1 MTWILIWGSEYFSVL
16 SGDQIEKMAHKF
28 LGSVA
33 ILPSS
38 HKNGRR
44 PMMMSCCSSFLTS
57 LPPSLSNDTLVS
69 FFSEWKV
76 MNIFIYIVAL
86 SDCPIP
92 LYCTLRK
99 THPLKKGSPKLIM
112 NEPWFLLSL
121 LTYTCMWSYI
131 VLSSFMLFI
140 FTSETVLWTSRH
152 QSLGRESYLW

>member
-1 MTWILIWGSEYFSVL
+1 MVRASSLELGCRDLDSHLGLRIFSVL
-16 SGDQIEKMAHKF
+16 SGDQIEKMAHTF

-57 LPPSLSNDTLVS
+57 LPTPPCQMIPLFP
-69 FFSEWKV
+69 FFGVKSYDY
-76 MNIFIYIVAL
+76 IYIAL
-86 SDCPIP
+86 SDFPIP
-92 LYCTLRK
+92 LYCTLSK

-121 LTYTCMWSYI
+121 VTHVVIHCS
-131 VLSSFMLFI
+131 
-140 FTSETVLWTSRH
+140 
-152 QSLGRESYLW
+152 

>member
-69 FFSEWKV
+69 FFFGVKSYEY
-76 MNIFIYIVAL
+76 IYIHC
-86 SDCPIP
+86 S
-92 LYCTLRK
+92 
-99 THPLKKGSPKLIM
+99 
-112 NEPWFLLSL
+112 SL
-121 LTYTCMWSYI
+121 
-131 VLSSFMLFI
+131 
-140 FTSETVLWTSRH
+140 
-152 QSLGRESYLW
+152 